1 MDCMAQPPP
10 SRPTAAAAMRS
21 FGARA
26 AGIIAHERGFTPQ
39 CRAKLDRIARELGLS
54 DAQRDEALRSLREKK
69 EAKDTDPIIEKF
81 RQRLRKDLSGRHRT
95 VIGPEIEA
103 RVVES
108 AKRKYGLDE
117 PTVRDV
123 LAEVAEELG
132 LRHITGDQAAR
143 LYIDVVEQAVG
154 NATWLARSAW
164 DRLRAAGEK
173 WGISFEEADE
183 LIEQKIAANRREQAT
198 GRLWNRLII
207 GGAVAAVVLT
217 AATLVGLSL
226 RHRLQEP
233 PVTAGGKSA
242 IDKTTGGPRKTAPV
256 QPAWWDVDLALA
268 MATARRELP
277 GGAELYDMLRSES
290 GAVRRTAY
298 AQVTDLALKL
308 DPQETERQVVIDMLS
323 GCHGLDPDE
332 ACAAVIRDNLLALV
346 PTSDQELPATTVIER
361 AYWAVETAMTLLDRQ
376 GMP

>member
-117 PTVRDV
+117 PTVQIGR
-123 LAEVAEELG
+123 ASCRG
-132 LRHITGDQAAR
+132 RGAR
-143 LYIDVVEQAVG
+143 EG
-154 NATWLARSAW
+154 
-164 DRLRAAGEK
+164 
-173 WGISFEEADE
+173 
-183 LIEQKIAANRREQAT
+183 
-198 GRLWNRLII
+198 GR
-207 GGAVAAVVLT
+207 
-217 AATLVGLSL
+217 
-226 RHRLQEP
+226 
-233 PVTAGGKSA
+233 
-242 IDKTTGGPRKTAPV
+242 
-256 QPAWWDVDLALA
+256 
-268 MATARRELP
+268 
-277 GGAELYDMLRSES
+277 
-290 GAVRRTAY
+290 
-298 AQVTDLALKL
+298 
-308 DPQETERQVVIDMLS
+308 
-323 GCHGLDPDE
+323 
-332 ACAAVIRDNLLALV
+332 
-346 PTSDQELPATTVIER
+346 
-361 AYWAVETAMTLLDRQ
+361 
-376 GMP
+376 